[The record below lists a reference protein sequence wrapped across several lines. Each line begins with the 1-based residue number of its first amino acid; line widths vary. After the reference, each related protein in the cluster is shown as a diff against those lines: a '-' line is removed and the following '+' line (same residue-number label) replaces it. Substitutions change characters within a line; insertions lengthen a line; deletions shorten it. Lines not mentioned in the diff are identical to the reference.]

1 MEQPQQHQDQ
11 HGNDSK
17 NLISGELLMYNMKQ
31 LDLVN
36 IVMYLTGGSIAGILG
51 LTGLHG
57 LFLFILVTCLI
68 QIGVFVKMG
77 FNTQKYT
84 ISSII
89 GLAISAASAQALTF
103 ILFWT
108 LAFALVHIY

>member
-1 MEQPQQHQDQ
+1 MEQPQENI
-11 HGNDSK
+11 NDSK
-17 NLISGELLMYNMKQ
+17 SLVSGELLMYNMKQ

-51 LTGLHG
+51 LTGVHG
-57 LFLFILVTCLI
+57 LILFVLITFLI
-68 QIGVFVKMG
+68 QVGVLIRMG
-77 FNTQKYT
+77 FNTKKYT

-89 GLAISAASAQALTF
+89 GLSISAGSAQALTF